1 MAILYLVLAVLS
13 VVGSSSSQ
21 NTLAT
26 SVAAPMAPTNISNQP
41 TNAAASVSPPVS
53 QSGTTVASVVST
65 PAKVDSSVTTPQATT
80 IAGQQGTIT
89 TPSNKAFTGASSSIA
104 SVPATSSLAGP
115 VTVTKQ
121 TATSLAVATSSQY
134 NASTVDNSVTTSPG
148 LTKQPEGTNVTET
161 SQASNATKTSL
172 KSTPSVTVNETTMAI
187 PVSGAPKSTT
197 IRTPGSSSASPPPK
211 MTSPTT
217 AAETKL
223 IMTTKPITAKP
234 PSSSPSS
241 VPTAEAELTTHE
253 DIKHTTS
260 QKTTENNKVK
270 KPMKNIEVRC
280 TNTTSLTLNV
290 MINMKGSAFCGNDG
304 QRTEDG
310 QSTEDTI
317 SMAVCKALKP
327 GYQENQ
333 GKCII
338 QLARINENQ
347 LVITEAFI
355 ESHLQPKE
363 LYTQLKKNGEHLN
376 LFSYAGEDPED
387 EDVVSIPLIS
397 AIVSLAVLLLIIAAA
412 YGCWHQ
418 RKARKREQR
427 LTEELQT
434 MENGYHDNPTLEV
447 METSPEMQEKKGGPN
462 GELGD
467 SWIVPLDNLT
477 REDLEEEEDTH
488 L

>member
-1 MAILYLVLAVLS
+1 MAILYLVLGVLS

-21 NTLAT
+21 DTSP
-26 SVAAPMAPTNISNQP
+26 SVAASMAPTTVSNQP

-53 QSGTTVASVVST
+53 HSGTTAASVVST
-65 PAKVDSSVTTPQATT
+65 VAKADSSVTTPRATT

-89 TPSNKAFTGASSSIA
+89 TPSNKASTGASSSIA
-104 SVPATSSLAGP
+104 PVPATSSLAGP

-121 TATSLAVATSSQY
+121 TATSLTVATTNQY
-134 NASTVDNSVTTSPG
+134 NASTAGNSVITSPN
-148 LTKQPEGTNVTET
+148 LTKQPERTNATEP

-172 KSTPSVTVNETTMAI
+172 KSTPSVTVSETTMAI

-197 IRTPGSSSASPPPK
+197 IRKPGSSSASPPSK

-217 AAETKL
+217 AEETKL
-223 IMTTKPITAKP
+223 IVTTKPMIARP

-241 VPTAEAELTTHE
+241 ALSAEPELTTHE
-253 DIKHTTS
+253 DIKDITS
-260 QKTTENNKVK
+260 QTTIENNKGK
-270 KPMKNIEVRC
+270 KTIKNIEVRC
-280 TNTTSLTLNV
+280 TNTTSPISNV
-290 MINMKGSAFCGNDG
+290 MINMKGSGFCGNDG
-304 QRTEDG
+304 QRTEG
-310 QSTEDTI
+310 GHSTEDTI

-333 GKCII
+333 DKCII
-338 QLARINENQ
+338 QLARINDNQ

-355 ESHLQPKE
+355 ESHLQPQE

-376 LFSYAGEDPED
+376 LFSYAGADPED